1 VRGAPGH
8 DAGAAG
14 VPGSAGYEA
23 LLGEA
28 AAFELPRDVIRVS
41 GPDAASYL
49 QGQLSQ
55 DVLCLG
61 PEDSALSLLLEPQGK
76 ISAFL
81 RVTRV
86 GEDHFV
92 LDLDGGSGPA
102 AVTRLT
108 RFRLRTKVD
117 IELLEDWRCMAV
129 RGPGAPRTPGARGG
143 GAELVAVFEW
153 PPAPALGGTDLL
165 GPAPEPPAGVA
176 VAALSDYEA
185 RRIECGLPAMG
196 AELDDRTIPEE
207 SGLVGATVSF
217 TKGCYTG
224 QELVARIEARGSN
237 VPRRLRAVLAA
248 EPLPAGTQ
256 LWTDREIGVVTSA
269 AVSPRLGPVALA
281 YVRRG
286 VDPPLD
292 AEARTEGGA
301 RTVGIRALPLAP

>member
-1 VRGAPGH
+1 MTAP
-8 DAGAAG
+8 ATTTM
-14 VPGSAGYEA
+14 
-23 LLGEA
+23 
-28 AAFELPRDVIRVS
+28 AFELPRDVIRVT
-41 GPDAASYL
+41 GPEAASYL

-55 DVLCLG
+55 DVLALG
-61 PEDSALSLLLEPQGK
+61 PGDSALSLLLEPQGK

-92 LDLDGGSGPA
+92 LDLDGGFGPA
-102 AVTRLT
+102 TLTRLS

-117 IELLEDWRCMAV
+117 IEMQDDWRCVAV
-129 RGPGAPRTPGARGG
+129 RGRDVARPPGPAGG
-143 GAELVAVFEW
+143 GAEVVTVFEW

-176 VAALSDYEA
+176 VGTASDYEA
-185 RRIECGLPAMG
+185 LRIEGGLPAMG

-237 VPRRLRAVLAA
+237 VPRRLRGVLADERLA
-248 EPLPAGTQ
+248 VGTE
-256 LWTDREIGVVTSA
+256 LWTDREIGVVTST

-286 VDPPLD
+286 VDPPVD
-292 AEARTEGGA
+292 AEARTEGGT
-301 RTVGIRALPLAP
+301 RTVSIRALPLSP

>member
-1 VRGAPGH
+1 MSYDALVR
-8 DAGAAG
+8 DVAA
-14 VPGSAGYEA
+14 V
-23 LLGEA
+23 
-28 AAFELPRDVIRVS
+28 ELARDVIRVT

-55 DVLCLG
+55 DVLALG
-61 PEDSALSLLLEPQGK
+61 PADSALSLLLEPQGK
-76 ISAFL
+76 VTAFL
-81 RVTRV
+81 RVTQV
-86 GEDHFV
+86 GEDHFL

-117 IELLEDWRCMAV
+117 IELLEGWRCLAV
-129 RGPGAPRTPGARGG
+129 RGPAAPRTPGPPGR
-143 GAELVAVFEW
+143 GAEVATVFEW
-153 PPAPALGGTDLL
+153 PLAPALGGTDLL
-165 GPAPEPPAGVA
+165 GGAPEPPAGVV
-176 VAALSDYEA
+176 VATAADYEA

-196 AELDDRTIPEE
+196 AEVDERTIPEE
-207 SGLVGATVSF
+207 SGLVSATVSF

-237 VPRRLRAVLAA
+237 VARRLRGVVSD
-248 EPLPAGTQ
+248 EPLAVGTP

-269 AVSPRLGPVALA
+269 AVSPGLGPVALA

-301 RTVGIRALPLAP
+301 RTVGVRALPLTS